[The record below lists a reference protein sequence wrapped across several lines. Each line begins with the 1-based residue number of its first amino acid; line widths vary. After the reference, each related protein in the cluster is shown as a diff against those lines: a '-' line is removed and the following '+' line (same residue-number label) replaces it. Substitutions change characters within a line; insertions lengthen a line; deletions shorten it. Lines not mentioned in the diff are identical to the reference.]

1 MATIVGI
8 TDSDKILTDASVFT
22 EPTGFQILSQTY
34 VTTRAGLASIVPQYL
49 DPHPD
54 FPTMAVD
61 TINTSNIDGGLAQIT
76 ITYVGL
82 LSKSGQ
88 SYIATPSAEI
98 PPQDTVDTVLLP
110 PPTISLMP
118 KQTELHFPFILTISC
133 ITKFATQDDISLIT
147 HQFGAGEPAPVQ
159 FRGVPIPQPS
169 AKPYVKYEDIKENIG
184 LPNPGQA
191 KVFQYNGIRSIGAA
205 VDKKG
210 FFALVSVTYHE
221 SFSKKNE

>member
-1 MATIVGI
+1 
-8 TDSDKILTDASVFT
+8 
-22 EPTGFQILSQTY
+22 
-34 VTTRAGLASIVPQYL
+34 
-49 DPHPD
+49 
-54 FPTMAVD
+54 
-61 TINTSNIDGGLAQIT
+61 
-76 ITYVGL
+76 
-82 LSKSGQ
+82 
-88 SYIATPSAEI
+88 
-98 PPQDTVDTVLLP
+98 
-110 PPTISLMP
+110 MP
-118 KQTELHFPFILTISC
+118 KQTELQFPFILTISC